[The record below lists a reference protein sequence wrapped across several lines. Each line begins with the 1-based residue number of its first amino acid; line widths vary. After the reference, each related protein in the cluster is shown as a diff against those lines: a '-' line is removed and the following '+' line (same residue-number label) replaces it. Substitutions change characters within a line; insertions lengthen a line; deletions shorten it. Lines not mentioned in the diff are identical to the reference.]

1 VHEVVAQRDLD
12 AAIENVVSRLLQG
25 GPEAQAAI
33 KALLRQV
40 EATEPLEALGLM
52 SGVISTLRM
61 GEEGQ
66 EGLGAFLDKRE
77 PRWRSS

>member
-1 VHEVVAQRDLD
+1 
-12 AAIENVVSRLLQG
+12 LQG

-33 KALLRQV
+33 KALLHQI

-52 SGVISTLRM
+52 TRLIAELRTS
-61 GEEGQ
+61 EEGQ

-77 PRWRSS
+77 PRWKNS